1 MHQALRSW
9 RDDLP
14 CSLLAL
20 CRIFI
25 AASHVS
31 QSPKV
36 MGAITPVHQPQWI
49 NVERPSAFTL
59 AIPEAASVPASCAI
73 WCQAEGSGPKNIVP

>member
-1 MHQALRSW
+1 
-9 RDDLP
+9 
-14 CSLLAL
+14 
-20 CRIFI
+20 
-25 AASHVS
+25 
-31 QSPKV
+31 